1 MDPKEKFREI
11 LREGALRFSAEEL
24 PLSIERP
31 ANPEHGDYASNIALQ
46 LSKRLRRNPRQI
58 AEEIAKASAPALAAT
73 GLFEPLTVAGAGF
86 LNIRVK
92 AEAKLEGSRQVLD
105 QGKDDGRVKTEKE
118 ESIQIEF
125 VSANPTGPL
134 HVGHGRGAA
143 YGDSLAKLLEFAGAR
158 VTREFYVNDAG
169 RQMDILAL
177 SVWLRYLQMRNV
189 DVPFPEEGYRG
200 DYVRDIAARLA
211 NENLA
216 GKADFSGVL
225 PDADAEIDRLIDLA
239 KRTLGDGW
247 KRVHR
252 FALEAML
259 ADQREDLAAFRVSF
273 DQWSSE
279 QALHDN
285 GLIDKALRL
294 LQARGHLFE
303 QGGALWFRSSA
314 FGDEKDRVVRR
325 ENGQYTYFASDI
337 AYHLDKFERGFDRV
351 IDVWG
356 ADHHGYV
363 PRVKGALEAFGL
375 DPGRLEIALV
385 QFAVLYRNG
394 EKLAMGKRSGEFVTL
409 RELREEVGNDAARF
423 FYVLR
428 KSDQHLDFDLDL
440 AKSESSDNPVYYV
453 QYAHARV
460 CSVFAQ
466 IEGWDFPKNLS
477 LEPLKSDRELLLAQ
491 RLAELPELILA
502 AARERAPHSLAFYL
516 RELAAEFHSY
526 YNAERI
532 LVDDEPLGS
541 ARLALSA
548 AVRQALANGLSLLG
562 VSATD
567 TRTPSVIS
575 SRRARSRIPPRPT
588 SRRRGSRS
596 SASSR
601 ASSRPICPTREPGT
615 GYAWGRTPGWRI
627 STACAR
633 CWRRTESTP
642 AS

>member
-11 LREGALRFSAEEL
+11 LREGALRFSAEEI

-92 AEAKLEGSRQVLD
+92 PEAKLEVIRQVLEH
-105 QGKDDGRVKTEKE
+105 GKDYGRVKTEKE

-177 SVWLRYLQMRNV
+177 SVWLRYLQMRNM

-216 GKADFSGVL
+216 RKADFSGVL

-252 FALEAML
+252 FALDAML

-273 DQWSSE
+273 DHWSSE
-279 QALHDN
+279 QALHDK

-314 FGDEKDRVVRR
+314 FGDVKDRVVRR

-375 DPGRLEIALV
+375 DPDKLEIALV

-394 EKLAMGKRSGEFVTL
+394 EKVAMGKRSGEFVTL

-491 RLAELPELILA
+491 RLAEFPELILT
-502 AARERAPHSLAFYL
+502 AARERSPHSLAFYL

-526 YNAERI
+526 YNDERI
-532 LVDDEPLGS
+532 LVDDETLRS

-548 AVRQALANGLSLLG
+548 AVRQTLANGLSLLG
-562 VSATD
+562 VSA
-567 TRTPSVIS
+567 P
-575 SRRARSRIPPRPT
+575 
-588 SRRRGSRS
+588 
-596 SASSR
+596 
-601 ASSRPICPTREPGT
+601 EKM
-615 GYAWGRTPGWRI
+615 
-627 STACAR
+627 
-633 CWRRTESTP
+633 
-642 AS
+642 

>member
-11 LREGALRFSAEEL
+11 LREGALRFSAEEI

-58 AEEIAKASAPALAAT
+58 AEEIARASAPALAAT

-92 AEAKLEGSRQVLD
+92 PEAKLEVIRQVLE
-105 QGKDDGRVKTEKE
+105 QGKDYGRVKTEKE

-177 SVWLRYLQMRNV
+177 SVWLRYLQMRNM
-189 DVPFPEEGYRG
+189 DVPFPEEAYRG

-239 KRTLGDGW
+239 KTTLGDGW

-273 DQWSSE
+273 DHWSSE
-279 QALHDN
+279 QALHDK

-394 EKLAMGKRSGEFVTL
+394 EKVAMGKRSGEFVTL

-466 IEGWDFPKNLS
+466 IEGWEFPKNLS

-491 RLAELPELILA
+491 RLAEFPELILT

-532 LVDDEPLGS
+532 LVDDETLRS

-548 AVRQALANGLSLLG
+548 AVRQTLANGLSLLG
-562 VSATD
+562 VSA
-567 TRTPSVIS
+567 P
-575 SRRARSRIPPRPT
+575 
-588 SRRRGSRS
+588 
-596 SASSR
+596 
-601 ASSRPICPTREPGT
+601 EKM
-615 GYAWGRTPGWRI
+615 
-627 STACAR
+627 
-633 CWRRTESTP
+633 
-642 AS
+642 

>member
-92 AEAKLEGSRQVLD
+92 PEAKLEVIRQVLEH
-105 QGKDDGRVKTEKE
+105 GKDYGRVKTEKE

-177 SVWLRYLQMRNV
+177 SVWLRYLQMRNMA
-189 DVPFPEEGYRG
+189 VPFPEEGYRG

-211 NENLA
+211 DENLA

-225 PDADAEIDRLIDLA
+225 PDANAEIDRLIDLA

-252 FALEAML
+252 FALDAML

-273 DQWSSE
+273 DHWSSE
-279 QALHDN
+279 QALHDK

-314 FGDEKDRVVRR
+314 FGDVKDRVVRR

-375 DPGRLEIALV
+375 DPDKLEIALV

-394 EKLAMGKRSGEFVTL
+394 EKVAMGKRSGEFVTL

-491 RLAELPELILA
+491 RLAEFPELILT
-502 AARERAPHSLAFYL
+502 AARERSPHSLAFYL

-532 LVDDEPLGS
+532 LVDDETLRS

-548 AVRQALANGLSLLG
+548 AVRQTLANGLSLLG
-562 VSATD
+562 VSA
-567 TRTPSVIS
+567 P
-575 SRRARSRIPPRPT
+575 
-588 SRRRGSRS
+588 
-596 SASSR
+596 
-601 ASSRPICPTREPGT
+601 EKM
-615 GYAWGRTPGWRI
+615 
-627 STACAR
+627 
-633 CWRRTESTP
+633 
-642 AS
+642 